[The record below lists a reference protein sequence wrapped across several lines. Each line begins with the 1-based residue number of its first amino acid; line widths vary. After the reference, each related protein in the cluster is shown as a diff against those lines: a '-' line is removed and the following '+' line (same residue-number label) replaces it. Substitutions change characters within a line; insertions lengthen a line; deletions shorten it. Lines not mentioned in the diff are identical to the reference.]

1 MRLGNE
7 LKIGITVVLAIVV
20 GFVGFRVM
28 KDAPIFRMGTV
39 YYVEYAK
46 VDGLSIGTTV
56 LVSGIKIGSVQ
67 KLELMPSD
75 SVRVTINLNVPDG
88 LPEGSSAIITSV
100 DLLGSKAIEIERGN
114 SSEMIPYG
122 GFIHGIYDEGMFA
135 ELADTGSEISTNITE
150 STVRV
155 NSLLSEIEAM
165 FKEGGRADIEGT
177 LGNLQRTTG
186 QVDELISETRSDIAK
201 SLESLE
207 SMLSNL
213 EELTSEER
221 GEIQRTIKNL
231 EVTSV
236 ELQEMSVSLK
246 DVSANLAQIMQKIND
261 GEGTLGKLVN
271 DSSLY
276 NNLDTLT
283 LNVNRLVQD
292 INENPRHFLRH
303 IRLVDVF

>member
-75 SVRVTINLNVPDG
+75 SVRVTINLNVPYG

-231 EVTSV
+231 EATSV

-271 DSSLY
+271 DPSLY

-283 LNVNRLVQD
+283 VNVNRLVQD